1 MAPTDIAKLV
11 SNGVIAVA
19 LVLFVLFA
27 GLSPLTAIAVM
38 AAVLVPSAAPAVAEA
53 VRVMGAKKPP
63 PNP

>member
-11 SNGVIAVA
+11 TNGLLAVS

-27 GLSPLTAIAVM
+27 GLSPTVAFALM
-38 AAVLVPSAAPAVAEA
+38 AAILVPSAADSVANV
-53 VRVMGAKKPP
+53 VRVLGAKKPP